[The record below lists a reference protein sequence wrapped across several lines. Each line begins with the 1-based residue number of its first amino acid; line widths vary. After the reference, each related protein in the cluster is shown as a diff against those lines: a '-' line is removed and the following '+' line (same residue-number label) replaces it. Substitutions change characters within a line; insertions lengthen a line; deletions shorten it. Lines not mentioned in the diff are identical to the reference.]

1 MGKKNKK
8 NSKVVVKA
16 MLNDRNSVLPMRQ
29 HKGDAGFDL
38 TSIDTGTIEPGYS
51 TVFGTGLHVEV
62 PEGFVM
68 LVFPRSGLGIKHG
81 VTLSNSV
88 GVIDS
93 GYRGEVKVG
102 LVNLGKRSVTIH
114 TGDRIA
120 QAIVIELPKTKF
132 VESFVLGNSL
142 DGRDT
147 DGFGSTDEPKTDEH
161 ESKGVNNRTN
171 GAEKPEGKSRL
182 NRLDFSVSLFK
193 DNPVEYTDAMNNTL
207 KFMNPTVAAIWVLRN
222 IYKEKDMSRKRLA
235 NCENRI
241 KSYIKGNER
250 SLVLGISWRASDGG
264 PGTITPDD
272 LDSIP
277 DSLLL
282 KRRVYKNGP
291 RLGRKTVR
299 KVNKGSVV
307 TKKAD
312 KRPNHAIK
320 AYNGKML
327 IRTFKS
333 ANDAVD
339 WLNNNN
345 PVSMHYR
352 RNIMRVLDTNNTAY
366 GYKWESKS
374 VNWVV

>member
-8 NSKVVVKA
+8 NSKVIIKA
-16 MLNDRNSVLPMRQ
+16 MFNNRNSVLPVRQ

-62 PEGFVM
+62 PNGFVM
-68 LVFPRSGLGIKHG
+68 LVFPRSGLGIKYG

-102 LVNLGKRSVTIH
+102 LVNLGKKAVTIH
-114 TGDRIA
+114 SGDRIA

-132 VESFVLGNSL
+132 VQSFILSGSM

-147 DGFGSTDEPKTDEH
+147 DGFGSTDDRKVDEP
-161 ESKGVNNRTN
+161 ESKEVNNKTN
-171 GAEKPEGKSRL
+171 DAEKHEGKTKL

-193 DNPVEYTDAMNNTL
+193 DNPVEYTDTMNNTL

-222 IYKEKDMSRKRLA
+222 FYKEKDMSRKRLS
-235 NCENRI
+235 NCESRI
-241 KSYIKGNER
+241 NAYVKGKQE
-250 SLVLGISWRASDGG
+250 SLVLGISWRVSDGG

-272 LDSIP
+272 LGSIP
-277 DSLLL
+277 DSLVL
-282 KRRVYKNGP
+282 KRRGYGTGLHP
-291 RLGRKTVR
+291 GRKTV
-299 KVNKGSVV
+299 KKANNDSVV
-307 TKKAD
+307 TKKAEKHPD
-312 KRPNHAIK
+312 PAIK

-333 ANDAVD
+333 INDAVD

-345 PVSMHYR
+345 PLSMHYR
-352 RNIMRVLDTNNTAY
+352 TNIKRVLDTKNTAY
-366 GYKWESKS
+366 GYRWESKS